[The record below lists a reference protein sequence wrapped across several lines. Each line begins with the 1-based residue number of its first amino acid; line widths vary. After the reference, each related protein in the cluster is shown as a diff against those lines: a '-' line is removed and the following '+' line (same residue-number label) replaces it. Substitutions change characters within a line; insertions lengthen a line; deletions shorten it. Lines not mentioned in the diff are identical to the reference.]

1 MAKNR
6 FKFLTSAV
14 ATAALIGTLV
24 NPASAAEGSAFK
36 DISDSYAEEAIMFL
50 NQYEIL
56 MGVSDTEFA
65 PTQKMTREQFAT
77 MLVKAHAP
85 NNAPK
90 LNKAFVDNTKQT
102 EWYYNFVQTA
112 FDEKIMSGV
121 GKNKAGQDVFG
132 VGQSMTREQAL
143 VATMNMFGMTD
154 LVDPEATPDFD
165 DADKISD
172 WAKGY
177 VALAQEMGIAFGTG
191 NGMFDPQVATT
202 REMGAQMLFK
212 TTMEIVENGTFVNIG
227 FGGFE
232 NVVAGQ
238 ETAFTVSAATLN
250 VPEEMA
256 LRYRAT
262 LVGKDGTPV
271 ANQTIS
277 YQTELG
283 WLSFTTDA
291 NGVAFFGP
299 AAGFKPA
306 EIGLESEEGLTT
318 NFKTTMA
325 TAGDYTL
332 KVAFVDATT
341 SEVLGAEF
349 TKDFTVAAAATT
361 ETGTTETGTTETGT
375 TETGTTETGTT
386 ETGTTETGTVVE

>member
-6 FKFLTSAV
+6 FKLLTSAA

-24 NPASAAEGSAFK
+24 NPVSAAGSTAFK
-36 DISDSYAEEAIMFL
+36 DISNSYAQEAILFL
-50 NQYEIL
+50 NEYEIL

-65 PTQKMTREQFAT
+65 PTKKMTREQFAT

-85 NNAPK
+85 NTAAKRNMVFA
-90 LNKAFVDNTKQT
+90 DNTKQT

-112 FDEKIMSGV
+112 YDEKIMSGV
-121 GKNKAGQDVFG
+121 GKNSKGQDVFG
-132 VGQSMTREQAL
+132 VGQTMTREQAI
-143 VATMNMFGMTD
+143 VAIMNMFG
-154 LVDPEATPDFD
+154 LNEFVDPQATPDFK
-165 DADKISD
+165 DAGKISD

-191 NGMFDPQVATT
+191 TGNFEPKTATT
-202 REMGAQMLFK
+202 REMGAQMLYK
-212 TTMEIVENGTFVNIG
+212 TTMEFVQHSTFVNIG

-232 NVVAGQ
+232 NITAGKEAQ
-238 ETAFTVSAATLN
+238 FTVSAATIN

-271 ANQTIS
+271 ANQTVS

-299 AAGFKPA
+299 EAGFKPA
-306 EIGLESEEGLTT
+306 EIGLESEDGITT

-325 TAGDYTL
+325 NAGDYTL
-332 KVAFVDATT
+332 KVAFVDAATR
-341 SEVLGAEF
+341 EVLGVEF
-349 TKDFTVAAAATT
+349 TKDFTVAAAAAQADDTT
-361 ETGTTETGTTETGT
+361 ETGLN
-375 TETGTTETGTT
+375 
-386 ETGTTETGTVVE
+386 